1 MCSTAAPT
9 SLWPISRIANTP
21 TWDNLIEGQIN
32 LSGAVRRTH
41 RVVTNAC
48 QQGGVIMVQ
57 HPALTDDRDLGDGE
71 SDSVVLAQFV
81 WRVSIKLKTRTS
93 SLGSEPV
100 GANHDPG
107 NRVRT

>member
-1 MCSTAAPT
+1 
-9 SLWPISRIANTP
+9 
-21 TWDNLIEGQIN
+21 
-32 LSGAVRRTH
+32 
-41 RVVTNAC
+41 
-48 QQGGVIMVQ
+48 MVQ

-100 GANHDPG
+100 GANHEGQEQPTEPHRLSSL
-107 NRVRT
+107 RVRRASAGSARRAGSPYVANSA